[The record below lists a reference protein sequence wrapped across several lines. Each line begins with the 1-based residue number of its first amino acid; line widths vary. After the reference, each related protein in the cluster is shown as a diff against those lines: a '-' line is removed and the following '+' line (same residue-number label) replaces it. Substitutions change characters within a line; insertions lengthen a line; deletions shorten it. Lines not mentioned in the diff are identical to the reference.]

1 MGIEFVLSFI
11 LFMMRFVLRVIF
23 LCGNFA
29 TCFFQSNDKWEYTLN
44 TNIFISNFTF
54 YYFLRQS
61 YFFSSNNQHI
71 IYLFD
76 RFTKQLFS
84 FLSYSSEININL

>member
-11 LFMMRFVLRVIF
+11 LFMMSFVLRVLY

-29 TCFFQSNDKWEYTLN
+29 TCFFLSNDKWEYTFN

-54 YYFLRQS
+54 YYFLTQS
-61 YFFSSNNQHI
+61 YFFLLEQPTYYI
-71 IYLFD
+71 PF
-76 RFTKQLFS
+76 
-84 FLSYSSEININL
+84 